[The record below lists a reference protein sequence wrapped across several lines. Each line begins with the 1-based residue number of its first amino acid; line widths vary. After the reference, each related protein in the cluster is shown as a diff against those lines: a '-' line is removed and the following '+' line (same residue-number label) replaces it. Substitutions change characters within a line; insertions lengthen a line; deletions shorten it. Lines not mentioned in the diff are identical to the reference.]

1 MTKSLRPLLLLV
13 LVDCVAV
20 ETARSLMAAPPAAA
34 PMPAA
39 TANIPAFSG
48 AAPVKAPELP
58 ATQPGSAAGVAVKFE
73 AAGKTDVRP
82 SRLVALNVPADK
94 PPTPFLQP
102 GPFKATFTGDL
113 TLRFRM
119 ENTFSAHGR
128 GALKVTVNDEVVFD
142 GAGDDLSKVDGK
154 LTKLKRGKNKIVA
167 EYASPKD
174 GDAVVR
180 LMWAS
185 KEFMPES
192 VPPNMLS
199 HESSEAAIR
208 EHARIREGRELFAT
222 LRCAKCH
229 GSGDATM
236 PAADAMA
243 ELSMDA
249 PNLADAGSRLNA
261 AWMARWIND
270 PASVRPDASMPRVF
284 HGEQS
289 PQQSAD
295 IAAHLATLG
304 TKSADAAVP
313 KPDEAT
319 AAAGARLFTGLG
331 CVGCHTIPPAD
342 ATEAPLRRSLRYVKQ
357 KYQPAA
363 LFDFLKA
370 PEKHYAWIRM
380 PNFKLSDEEATQL
393 STFLLSRAEDE
404 KGEAPAGDA
413 GRGKTLF
420 ASSGCAS
427 CHAGAADNAH
437 AAPKFEQLAKSDWTR
452 GCPTPA
458 TDANHGTAPAF
469 NLRDAQRGAL
479 LAFASAGFESLN
491 RDTLTEAAERQIE
504 QLNCVACHVRDR
516 QQDVWSNL
524 KGEVDALLATLPP
537 APPNPHEHELAPD
550 QNRPNLTY
558 AGEKLKPGWMAKFI
572 AGEIPYKPRPWIFA
586 RMPAFPAR
594 AELLAKG
601 MAAQHG
607 CSLVDPPLDKPDAE
621 LAEAGRKLSG
631 RNGGFS
637 CNQCHAIGQAKAHAA
652 FEAPAPNFAYVTSR
666 LRDEFYHRWVR
677 NPQRVEPG
685 TRMPSFADADGK
697 TAIKDPF
704 DGDAAKQ
711 YEAIR
716 HYLLLGDAIPPAE

>member
-1 MTKSLRPLLLLV
+1 MTKPLRSLLLLV
-13 LVDCVAV
+13 LAGLVAA
-20 ETARSLMAAPPAAA
+20 ETARSIVSATPAPTEHVP
-34 PMPAA
+34 
-39 TANIPAFSG
+39 TFSG
-48 AAPVKAPELP
+48 SAQVKPPELP
-58 ATQPGSAAGVAVKFE
+58 ATQPGSAAGVALKIE
-73 AAGKTDVRP
+73 ANGKTDVRA
-82 SRLVALNVPADK
+82 SRLIALNVPAGTPATSFLRPDK
-94 PPTPFLQP
+94 
-102 GPFKATFTGDL
+102 FKATFSGDL

-128 GALKVTVNDEVVFD
+128 GTLKVTVNDEVVFD
-142 GAGDDLSKVDGK
+142 GAGDDLSKVEGR

-180 LMWAS
+180 LMWSS
-185 KEFMPES
+185 KEFLPES
-192 VPPNMLS
+192 VPPSLLT
-199 HESSEAAIR
+199 HESSDVMMR
-208 EHARIREGRELFAT
+208 EHARVREGRELFAT
-222 LRCAKCH
+222 LRCARCH
-229 GSGDATM
+229 TGGEATM

-243 ELSMDA
+243 ELAMDA
-249 PNLADAGSRLNA
+249 PNLADAGSRLNP

-270 PASVRPDASMPRVF
+270 PKSVRPDASMPRAF

-289 PQQSAD
+289 MQQSAD
-295 IAAHLATLG
+295 IAAYLATLG
-304 TKSADAAVP
+304 TSSADAP
-313 KPDEAT
+313 KPDDAT
-319 AAAGARLFTGLG
+319 TAAGARLFTGLG
-331 CVGCHTIPPAD
+331 CVSCHTIPPAD
-342 ATEAPLRRSLRYVKQ
+342 ATEAPLRRSLQYVKQ

-363 LFDFLKA
+363 LFHFLKA
-370 PEKHYAWIRM
+370 PEKRYAWIRM
-380 PNFKLSDEEATQL
+380 PNFKLSDDEATQL
-393 STFLLSRAEDE
+393 SAFLLSKTTDE
-404 KGEAPAGDA
+404 QGEVQAGDA
-413 GRGKTLF
+413 ARGKTLF

-427 CHAGAADNAH
+427 CHTGVQDDAH
-437 AAPKFEQLAKSDWTR
+437 AAPKFEQLVKSDWSR
-452 GCPTPA
+452 GCPTPT
-458 TDANHGTAPAF
+458 TDANHGKSPEF
-469 NLRDAQRGAL
+469 NLSDAQRGAL

-491 RDTLTEAAERQIE
+491 RDTLAEAAERQIT
-504 QLNCVACHVRDR
+504 QLNCVACHVRDK
-516 QQDVWSNL
+516 QQDVWSSL
-524 KGEVDALLATLPP
+524 KGEIDAFLATLPP

-594 AELLAKG
+594 ANLLSLG

-607 CSLVDPPLDKPDAE
+607 CSLTDPALDKPDMA
-621 LAEAGRKLSG
+621 LAEAGRKLAG

-637 CNQCHAIGQAKAHAA
+637 CNTCHAVGSTKAFGA
-652 FEAPAPNFAYVTSR
+652 FEAPAPNFAFVSSR

-685 TRMPSFADADGK
+685 TRMPTFADGDGK

>member
-1 MTKSLRPLLLLV
+1 VSKPHWSLLLLLLLV
-13 LVDCVAV
+13 LGTSLLV
-20 ETARSLMAAPPAAA
+20 ETARSIMAAA
-34 PMPAA
+34 PTSAES
-39 TANIPAFSG
+39 IPAFSG
-48 AAPVKAPELP
+48 AAPAKAPALP
-58 ATQPGSAAGVAVKFE
+58 ATQPGSGAGVALKFE
-73 AAGKTDVRP
+73 SNGKTDVRS
-82 SRLVALNVPADK
+82 SRLVALNVPAGK
-94 PPTPFLQP
+94 PPTPFLP
-102 GPFKATFTGDL
+102 SGPFKATFTGDL

-119 ENTFSAHGR
+119 ENTFSAQGR
-128 GALKVTVNDEVVFD
+128 GTLKVAVNDDVVFD
-142 GAGDDLSKVDGK
+142 GAGDDLSKVQGK
-154 LTKLKRGKNKIVA
+154 LAKLKRGKNKIVA
-167 EYASPKD
+167 EYTSPAN

-192 VPPNMLS
+192 VPPNLLS
-199 HESSEAAIR
+199 HESSDAALR
-208 EHARIREGRELFAT
+208 EQARVREGRELFAT
-222 LRCAKCH
+222 MRCAKCH
-229 GSGDATM
+229 AGAGDGTPV

-249 PNLADAGSRLNA
+249 PNLADAGARLNA
-261 AWMARWIND
+261 AWMAQWIND
-270 PASVRPDASMPRVF
+270 PKSVRPDASMPRVF
-284 HGEQS
+284 HGDQS

-295 IAAHLATLG
+295 VAAYLATLG
-304 TKSADAAVP
+304 AKSAEAT
-313 KPDEAT
+313 KHDEAV
-319 AAAGARLFTGLG
+319 AASGARLFTGLG
-331 CVGCHTIPPAD
+331 CVACHTIPPAE
-342 ATEAPLRRSLRYVKQ
+342 ATEAPLRRSLKYVKQ

-393 STFLLSRAEDE
+393 SAFLLSKADDE
-404 KGEAPAGDA
+404 KGDAPAGDPA
-413 GRGKTLF
+413 RGKALF

-427 CHAGAADNAH
+427 CHTGVQDNVH
-437 AAPKFEQLAKSDWTR
+437 AAPKFDVLARSDWSR

-458 TDANHGTAPAF
+458 TDANHGKAPEF
-469 NLRDAQRGAL
+469 NLNDAQRGEL
-479 LAFASAGFESLN
+479 LAFASAGFDSLN
-491 RDTLTEAAERQIE
+491 RDTLAEAAERQFT
-504 QLNCVACHVRDR
+504 QLNCVACHVRDK
-516 QQDVWSNL
+516 QQDVWSSL
-524 KGEVDALLATLPP
+524 KPEIDALLATLPP
-537 APPNPHEHELAPD
+537 ARPNPHEHELAPD

-558 AGEKLKPGWMAKFI
+558 AGEKLKPVWMAKFI

-586 RMPAFPAR
+586 RMPAFPGR
-594 AELLAKG
+594 ANLLSLG

-607 CSLVDPPLDKPDAE
+607 CSLTDPPLDKPDPE
-621 LAEAGRKLSG
+621 LAEAGRKLAG

-637 CNQCHAIGQAKAHAA
+637 CNTCHAVGSTKAFGA
-652 FEAPAPNFAYVTSR
+652 FEAPAPNFAFVASR

-685 TRMPSFADADGK
+685 TRMPTFADGDGK

>member
-1 MTKSLRPLLLLV
+1 MTRVSKPLRSLLLLA
-13 LVDCVAV
+13 LGGSLLV
-20 ETARSLMAAPPAAA
+20 ETARSIMAAA
-34 PMPAA
+34 PTSAES
-39 TANIPAFSG
+39 IPAFSG
-48 AAPVKAPELP
+48 AAPAKAPALP
-58 ATQPGSAAGVAVKFE
+58 ATQPGTAAAGVALKFE
-73 AAGKTDVRP
+73 SSGKTDFRA
-82 SRLVALNVPADK
+82 SRLVVLNVPADK
-94 PPTPFLQP
+94 PPTPLLLP

-128 GALKVTVNDEVVFD
+128 GALKVTLNDEVVFD
-142 GAGDDLSKVDGK
+142 GAGDDLSQVEGK

-167 EYASPKD
+167 EYASPAD

-185 KEFMPES
+185 KEFLPES
-192 VPPNMLS
+192 VPPTMLS
-199 HESSEAAIR
+199 HESSDVALR
-208 EHARIREGRELFAT
+208 EYARVREGRELFAT

-229 GSGDATM
+229 AGVGDGTPIPAT
-236 PAADAMA
+236 DAMA

-249 PNLADAGSRLNA
+249 PNLADAGARLNA
-261 AWMARWIND
+261 GWMAEWIND
-270 PASVRPDASMPRVF
+270 PKSVRPDASMPRVF
-284 HGEQS
+284 HGDQS

-295 IAAHLATLG
+295 IAAYLATLG
-304 TKSADAAVP
+304 TQSVEAP
-313 KPDEAT
+313 KLDDVTT

-331 CVGCHTIPPAD
+331 CVACHTIPPAD
-342 ATEAPLRRSLRYVKQ
+342 ATEAPLRRSLKYVKQ
-357 KYQPAA
+357 KYRHAA
-363 LFDFLKA
+363 LFDFLKG

-393 STFLLSRAEDE
+393 SAFLLSKAEDE

-413 GRGKTLF
+413 SRGKTLF

-427 CHAGAADNAH
+427 CHTGVQDNAQ
-437 AAPKFEQLAKSDWTR
+437 AAPKFEQIVKSDWTR
-452 GCPTPA
+452 GCPTPG
-458 TDANHGTAPAF
+458 TDANHGQAPEF
-469 NLRDAQRGAL
+469 NLNDGQRGAL

-491 RDTLTEAAERQIE
+491 RDTLAEAAERQIT
-504 QLNCVACHVRDR
+504 QLNCVACHVRDK
-516 QQDVWSNL
+516 QQDVWSSL
-524 KGEVDALLATLPP
+524 KPEIDAFLTTLPP

-558 AGEKLKPGWMAKFI
+558 AGEKLKPVWMAKFI

-586 RMPAFPAR
+586 RMPAFSAR
-594 AELLAKG
+594 ANLLSLG

-607 CSLVDPPLDKPDAE
+607 CSLIDPPLDKPDMA
-621 LAEAGRKLSG
+621 LAEAGRKLAG

-637 CNQCHAIGQAKAHAA
+637 CNTCHAVGNTKAFGA
-652 FEAPAPNFAYVTSR
+652 FEAPAPNFAFVSSR

-685 TRMPSFADADGK
+685 TRMPTFADGDGK